1 MVKKEKTNLAVRVTI
16 DKELFDII
24 FEQAQSM
31 NDVCH
36 GVFNISIEPGNK
48 IFREA
53 SKIVA
58 RKIKGDI

>member
-1 MVKKEKTNLAVRVTI
+1 MEKENTKSISIKVTI

-24 FEQAQSM
+24 FKQATSM

-36 GVFNISIEPGNK
+36 GVFDLEIKPGNK

-58 RKIKGDI
+58 RKYLGKI